1 MLLNVFM
8 NIIDYWY
15 VLLVALVVIILI
27 IILKAKKKEI
37 IKECTIEF
45 DTNCDIV
52 VENITVNEGENLP
65 HLPILSRNG
74 YNFKGWFIDKEL
86 KNNVP
91 KNTII
96 NQNLVVYA
104 KWEEQTMQEFLNQ
117 ISTETIQKNILK
129 KIRSSYKDSKDN

>member
-15 VLLVALVVIILI
+15 VLLVALVVVILI
-27 IILKAKKKEI
+27 IILKTKKKEI
-37 IKECTIEF
+37 IKEYTIEF

-52 VENITVNEGENLP
+52 VEHITINEGENLP
-65 HLPILSRNG
+65 QLPVLSRNG

-86 KNNVP
+86 KTTVS
-91 KNTII
+91 KNATINENI
-96 NQNLVVYA
+96 VVYA

-129 KIRSSYKDSKDN
+129 KIRGTYKDSKDN